1 MAVTT
6 ICSSGLSLI
15 KAFLHIGFLHLLLQS
30 VDLVEL
36 TLLGKAG
43 LPKLTHPPH
52 TQSLWQERII
62 CLAWPVHEPAPAAGH
77 EVNPL

>member
-1 MAVTT
+1 MAVPAV
-6 ICSSGLSLI
+6 CSSDPSLI
-15 KAFLHIGFLHLLLQS
+15 ETFLRLLLQS

-43 LPKLTHPPH
+43 LPKLTRPTH
-52 TQSLWQERII
+52 TQSLWQERIF